1 MSGSIQGF
9 ENWIVIIYDNSIIIY
24 DNYFLESVMK
34 RRKIASVD
42 QDTGEVLDGVV
53 VYCGVKQNPYSTGW
67 VMNSQEALELLAT
80 DKDLKGETYRVL
92 LLLLSRLDFENW
104 IQVTQNEISEKLEMK
119 KPNVSRAISV
129 LEEKGIILRGPKVGR
144 SYAFRLN
151 PYYGW
156 KGKVKN
162 LNDYRREE
170 NDREH
175 RELKERH
182 LKAVENPT
190 KSDNPE

>member
-1 MSGSIQGF
+1 
-9 ENWIVIIYDNSIIIY
+9 
-24 DNYFLESVMK
+24 MK
-34 RRKIASVD
+34 RRNIASVD

-104 IQVTQNEISEKLEMK
+104 IQVTQNEISEKLETK

-170 NDREH
+170 EDRER
-175 RELKERH
+175 REFRERH
-182 LKAVENPT
+182 LRAVDSTTQLDDSE
-190 KSDNPE
+190 

>member
-1 MSGSIQGF
+1 
-9 ENWIVIIYDNSIIIY
+9 
-24 DNYFLESVMK
+24 MK
-34 RRKIASVD
+34 RRNIASVD

-53 VYCGVKQNPYSTGW
+53 VYCGVKQNPYSKGW

-80 DKDLKGETYRVL
+80 DKDLTGENYRVL

-104 IQVTQNEISEKLEMK
+104 IQITQSDIVKTLDMK
-119 KPNVSRAISV
+119 KQNVSRAMLL

>member
-1 MSGSIQGF
+1 
-9 ENWIVIIYDNSIIIY
+9 
-24 DNYFLESVMK
+24 MK

-42 QDTGEVLDGVV
+42 QDTGEVLDGVL
-53 VYCGVKQNPYSTGW
+53 VYCGVKQNPYSKGW

-80 DKDLKGETYRVL
+80 DKELTGENYRVL

-104 IQVTQNEISEKLEMK
+104 IQITQSEIVERLDMK
-119 KPNVSRAISV
+119 KQNVSRAM
-129 LEEKGIILRGPKVGR
+129 LLLREKGIILRGPKIGR

-162 LNDYRREE
+162 LNDYRRKEE
-170 NDREH
+170 DQEFKKV
-175 RELKERH
+175 KEKH
-182 LKAVENPT
+182 FKNKNVPF
-190 KSDNPE
+190 S

>member
-1 MSGSIQGF
+1 
-9 ENWIVIIYDNSIIIY
+9 
-24 DNYFLESVMK
+24 MK
-34 RRKIASVD
+34 RRNIASVD

-170 NDREH
+170 DDQR
-175 RELKERH
+175 RKDLKERH
-182 LKAVENPT
+182 LRAVENPT

>member
-1 MSGSIQGF
+1 
-9 ENWIVIIYDNSIIIY
+9 
-24 DNYFLESVMK
+24 MK
-34 RRKIASVD
+34 RRNIASVD

-53 VYCGVKQNPYSTGW
+53 VYCGVKQNPYSKGW

-80 DKDLKGETYRVL
+80 DKDLTGENYRVL

-104 IQVTQNEISEKLEMK
+104 IQITQSDIVKTLDMK
-119 KPNVSRAISV
+119 KQNVSRAILL

-190 KSDNPE
+190 TSDNPE

>member
-1 MSGSIQGF
+1 MRITTLLISIA
-9 ENWIVIIYDNSIIIY
+9 
-24 DNYFLESVMK
+24 L
-34 RRKIASVD
+34 VD

-53 VYCGVKQNPYSTGW
+53 VYCGVKQNP
-67 VMNSQEALELLAT
+67 
-80 DKDLKGETYRVL
+80 
-92 LLLLSRLDFENW
+92 
-104 IQVTQNEISEKLEMK
+104 
-119 KPNVSRAISV
+119 
-129 LEEKGIILRGPKVGR
+129 

-170 NDREH
+170 EDRER

-182 LKAVENPT
+182 LRAVDSKTN
-190 KSDNPE
+190 SDDPE